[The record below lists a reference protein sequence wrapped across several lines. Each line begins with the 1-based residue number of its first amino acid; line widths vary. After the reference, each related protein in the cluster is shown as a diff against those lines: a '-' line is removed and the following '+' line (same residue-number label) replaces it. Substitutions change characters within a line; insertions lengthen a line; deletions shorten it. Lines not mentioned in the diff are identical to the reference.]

1 MRLAVALH
9 RPATQLLKS
18 ISDTRAHVVLRLRHC
33 ELLDNVSVHKVVEQL
48 KVVLLWIPRVF
59 LDDLEELLF
68 HDTLELCFVR
78 TLG

>member
-1 MRLAVALH
+1 
-9 RPATQLLKS
+9 
-18 ISDTRAHVVLRLRHC
+18 VLRLRHC

-59 LDDLEELLF
+59 LDDLEELLL
-68 HDTLELCFVR
+68 HDALELCFVR